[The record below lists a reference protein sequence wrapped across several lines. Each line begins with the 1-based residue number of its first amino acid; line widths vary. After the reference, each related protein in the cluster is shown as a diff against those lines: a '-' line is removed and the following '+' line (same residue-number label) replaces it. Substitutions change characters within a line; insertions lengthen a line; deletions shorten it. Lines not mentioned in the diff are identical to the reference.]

1 MSERAGVSPA
11 PAALARA
18 ALVGLARPLTPDA
31 RIPPPAPGRPGSRCP
46 PRLRWSPRLRAP
58 RRPPSAR
65 VPLGRPSPQQARRL
79 LPRGSA
85 LAGPWPG
92 GPQGGALPQ
101 GYCWS
106 WASSA
111 TSLAQWRGG
120 GLRPGA
126 HAGRPRRRAGLS
138 CGAGCPGAADGG
150 RGRRTPTLLC
160 APLREARRIRRGFP
174 RGPQQNSLRAL
185 VLGGGAGPATAGR
198 NAAWRRC
205 RPRELLPPRAPA
217 SLALPPPR
225 GESSCRWSAFWI
237 PPRGRVISL

>member
-1 MSERAGVSPA
+1 MSAPGPGPRRAGVSPA
-11 PAALARA
+11 PAALARG
-18 ALVGLARPLTPDA
+18 ALVGPARPLTPDA
-31 RIPPPAPGRPGSRCP
+31 RIPPPAPGLPVP
-46 PRLRWSPRLRAP
+46 PSPP

-65 VPLGRPSPQQARRL
+65 VLRPARPPQPPTGAPAPSPRICPRGAVARRAPARCAPPGP
-79 LPRGSA
+79 LPELSVLGHR
-85 LAGPWPG
+85 LGP
-92 GPQGGALPQ
+92 A
-101 GYCWS
+101 
-106 WASSA
+106 A
-111 TSLAQWRGG
+111 WRGG

-126 HAGRPRRRAGLS
+126 HAGRPRCRAGLS
-138 CGAGCPGAADGG
+138 CGAGCRGAADGG

-160 APLREARRIRRGFP
+160 APLREAPRVRWGFP

-185 VLGGGAGPATAGR
+185 VLGGGAGPAAAGR

-237 PPRGRVISL
+237 PPRDRTISL